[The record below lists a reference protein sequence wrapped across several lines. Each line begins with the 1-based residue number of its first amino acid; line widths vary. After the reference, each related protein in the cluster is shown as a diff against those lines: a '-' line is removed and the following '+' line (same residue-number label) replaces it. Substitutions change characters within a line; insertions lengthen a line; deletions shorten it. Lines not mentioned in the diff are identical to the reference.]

1 MPTFFDSTADA
12 AEASEALRG
21 LAHASRTFDQPA
33 QMYGVIGELSSG
45 LRSLHQVLEQLADVH
60 ERKAAHAFNDDGNH
74 AAGVR
79 DALTTA
85 EELRHS
91 ARLVDQAYDRLAEGF
106 IAAGRIAWHPE
117 PAVDETAPSRWIN
130 VVFLQGDE
138 ADRPLRILGELGHV
152 DAVDYLAQWDYG
164 EETTQ
169 AALEN
174 GYVYDDP
181 GQGTNDRVMLAGV
194 YALVVNPHVGYV
206 SLLRRHPER
215 DASAEAIDEPSP
227 TRDGPELLVS
237 YSSPGASERRDVP
250 TSKQGRSW
258 FEPAKITAVR
268 ESRGLGL

>member
-181 GQGTNDRVMLAGV
+181 GQGTNDRVMMSGD

>member
-33 QMYGVIGELSSG
+33 QMYGVIGDLSSG
-45 LRSLHQVLEQLADVH
+45 MRSLHQVLEQLADVH
-60 ERKAAHAFNDDGNH
+60 ERKAVHAFNDDGDH
-74 AAGVR
+74 TAGVR

-85 EELRHS
+85 EELRRS
-91 ARLVDQAYDRLAEGF
+91 ARLVDQAYDRLAAGF
-106 IAAGRIAWHPE
+106 VVAGRIAWHPE
-117 PAVDETAPSRWIN
+117 PVVKETMPSRWIN

-174 GYVYDDP
+174 GYVYDEP
-181 GQGTNDRVMLAGV
+181 GEGTNDRVMMSGD

-206 SLLRRHPER
+206 SLLRRHPDP

-237 YSSPGASERRDVP
+237 YSSPGAPKRRDLP
-250 TSKQGRSW
+250 SPKQGRSW
-258 FEPAKITAVR
+258 FEPAKITAVKQVR
-268 ESRGLGL
+268 RLEL